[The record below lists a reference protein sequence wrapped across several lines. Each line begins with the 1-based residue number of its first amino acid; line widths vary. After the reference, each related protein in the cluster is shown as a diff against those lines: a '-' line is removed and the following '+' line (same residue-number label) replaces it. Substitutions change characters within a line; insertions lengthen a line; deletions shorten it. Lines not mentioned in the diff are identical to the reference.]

1 MEKKKKIKY
10 SIIAGLGV
18 VSAAVIGVIIK
29 NNNSNVLSKYNSS
42 FFKKASLDTLDTERE
57 KVRLMFCDMK
67 YVDINDKLYYLLK
80 KFDDAISLKKY
91 GPNRDNF
98 QLPKGGPHGWY
109 LYKDE

>member
-1 MEKKKKIKY
+1 
-10 SIIAGLGV
+10 
-18 VSAAVIGVIIK
+18 
-29 NNNSNVLSKYNSS
+29 
-42 FFKKASLDTLDTERE
+42 
-57 KVRLMFCDMK
+57 MFCDMK

-91 GPNRDNF
+91 GPHNDNF